1 MVTILEISDPPIPFD
16 GITELS
22 ASHRSKLG
30 NAGIVDVSQLFLSE
44 GKLRDSVELASVTGL
59 PVQEVIGIRQLG
71 RQHLVDFLKQIVAKR
86 KIDPLE
92 LLWKIH
98 WLLGIIPRGELR
110 KEGLTQEHA
119 SIVSV
124 SDTLESAKATDIDR
138 MIIILLHRTLYDSG
152 VYDKTTFEQ
161 LIHISERY
169 QRASLLAYRIAKAKD
184 VLMAVIKAEKPAQ
197 QVVALRKTGS
207 SWTQISKILE
217 ERTDVLAQ
225 KILTARRAADSLAVL
240 DLSEKHLMDRI
251 KQTMTTAKLRQSQL
265 TQITALMNIA
275 VELRDVT
282 LVASL
287 AERASLIW
295 FELAQGKTG
304 NKLKDHLLRSIRFA
318 RTATLYN
325 RMLDNSDHSAKLFE
339 HLVHLVSE
347 FPTDD
352 TNALFEVAMGVMN
365 TFERTVPLLNRQAD
379 EKRILIFTK
388 RIQRVVA
395 ILNKQFTDKDNQLRL
410 MQLYSSFLRAA
421 QEQMEQI
428 GASQAAYQELR
439 REIVRTLLAIAD
451 ATEKPKQES
460 LLDQAAKYANKI
472 LDSFDS
478 KAKVNSQDL
487 EIVSAVAA
495 RLAQRPREK
504 LKEEG
509 QQLMARSHKLNEQ
522 IYSQTRDPAVRGQM
536 ALQLLLAEVSPDAFG
551 VLSPPSSSDK
561 LEKLEEYATTALL
574 ENVKSK
580 HRLNALKAGAVLVGL
595 LLKLSQNVKEDKQ
608 RLRLKHDARDFAS
621 KTLAF
626 MPPAE
631 EITGEAYPYA
641 LLLLRSLS
649 DLVHGEQL
657 SVDSEWETLLQ
668 KCEHFA
674 ITLAAASSKRQDT
687 DNQLLAFSAAATAT
701 ASLASLHPIGPE
713 RTRLFIRATKQIEKA
728 LNAAANTD
736 RPESVEAIIAQ
747 YDKIMRFRLSA
758 ILDIQKQM
766 AFFDEWQRTF
776 SQASELLYQSGS
788 KDVAGLVKASCILN
802 AEIPLEFLRLS
813 KGSQDLETAKR
824 KITSHLQ
831 KVIQLGSKQQKE
843 LASILERRWA
853 FQLGADAILVSGFRI
868 EATKIGFTLAD
879 EKFRTS
885 LKINETV
892 AVTSEQSPSTDSY
905 LYLRPTSRPDS
916 PIWYELDP
924 ALYSAFGK
932 SGIFRWLTIEEA
944 AETSAT
950 IRVELVTQQSR
961 TITYSIEVLVTEAPI
976 QEKEGATMRFSD
988 GELRVLHAPKTTEY
1002 RQQHGK
1008 VILELKTK
1016 PEIPLSLKLH
1026 LELS

>member
-1 MVTILEISDPPIPFD
+1 
-16 GITELS
+16 
-22 ASHRSKLG
+22 
-30 NAGIVDVSQLFLSE
+30 
-44 GKLRDSVELASVTGL
+44 
-59 PVQEVIGIRQLG
+59 
-71 RQHLVDFLKQIVAKR
+71 
-86 KIDPLE
+86 
-92 LLWKIH
+92 
-98 WLLGIIPRGELR
+98 ELR